1 MKCFSLS
8 LTDLVDKWFEVG
20 IAQKEP
26 ARLGNVT
33 ILKTHFFYPIG
44 ASFEAF
50 KTWLWLGEENKS
62 GIFMKWWKLQNTAW
76 TSNSPPMSQDRL
88 GLHRELVSLLITCIS
103 LAPAKGARLV
113 APGTEFSIYPQS
125 REAGGQT
132 IIEIP
137 TPATI
142 PHVQGPGDRR
152 VTWSQG
158 CTGFLTSLP
167 WLPTRLPVP
176 CTMFQ
181 EDGLLNCRAYERE
194 IMENHPTSILRDFEK
209 EEPGIIFFALYSSR
223 LKINEY

>member
-50 KTWLWLGEENKS
+50 KTWPWLGEENKS

-125 REAGGQT
+125 R
-132 IIEIP
+132 
-137 TPATI
+137 
-142 PHVQGPGDRR
+142 DSRR
-152 VTWSQG
+152 ANYHRDTN
-158 CTGFLTSLP
+158 
-167 WLPTRLPVP
+167 P
-176 CTMFQ
+176 CY
-181 EDGLLNCRAYERE
+181 D
-194 IMENHPTSILRDFEK
+194 
-209 EEPGIIFFALYSSR
+209 SSR
-223 LKINEY
+223 PGTWWQEGDVVSGLYRFPDVSAVTAHMAASSLHYVSGG